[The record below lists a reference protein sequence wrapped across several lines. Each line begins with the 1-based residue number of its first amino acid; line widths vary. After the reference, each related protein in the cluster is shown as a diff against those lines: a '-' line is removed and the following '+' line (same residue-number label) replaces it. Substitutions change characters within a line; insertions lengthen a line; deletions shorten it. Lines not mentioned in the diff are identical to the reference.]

1 MNPQDEV
8 KNLVVTLS
16 KEEANKLIAEKLEQ
30 IQILFQECKQLAN
43 DNDCY
48 FEYQLLSE
56 HEVQVL
62 ESQAR
67 QEGRD
72 SWEHSGC

>member
-16 KEEANKLIAEKLEQ
+16 KEEVNKIIAEKVGQ
-30 IQILFQECKQLAN
+30 IQILIEECKQLAN

-72 SWEHSGC
+72 SWEHSVC